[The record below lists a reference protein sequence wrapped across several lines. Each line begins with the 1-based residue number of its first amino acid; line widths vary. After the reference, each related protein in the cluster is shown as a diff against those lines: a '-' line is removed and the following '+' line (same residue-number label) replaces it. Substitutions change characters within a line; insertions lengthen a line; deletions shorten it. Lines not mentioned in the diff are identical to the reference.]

1 MALRVRVIPPPPP
14 GTLVLIA
21 TDGYSKSYPNDEDF
35 RRIGPDYAALLAEGG
50 LPMLAPHLR
59 DFLEEVT
66 TRGSGDDIALGLLH
80 WPRDV
85 Q

>member
-21 TDGYSKSYPNDEDF
+21 TDGYSKSYPNDEEF

-50 LPMLAPHLR
+50 AS
-59 DFLEEVT
+59 V
-66 TRGSGDDIALGLLH
+66 
-80 WPRDV
+80 PRTG
-85 Q
+85 